1 MEVLSSRD
9 NTWLKRF
16 RAALRGR
23 APDTGGAIGIEGRKM
38 LEEAVRSGLRVEAVL
53 VSELGARHLV
63 ALRAPLPPGV
73 RVLRTSDRLFVSVS
87 GTETPQGIAAL
98 VHPRTWNAEN
108 ILRGADTLV
117 VVLVALQDP
126 GNVGTIVRT
135 AEAFGASGVVA
146 ARGTANPYAPK
157 ALRASAGSA
166 LRIPML
172 VGLAPSICL
181 AQLKLA
187 RVTLIVTSLEI
198 GSSPAEVDWHGPCAI
213 LIGNEGGGLPPE
225 VERSADVRVKIPM
238 VPGVDSLNAAVA
250 ASVLLYEAARQRR
263 YAT

>member
-1 MEVLSSRD
+1 MELLSSRD

-23 APDTGGAIGIEGRKM
+23 APDTGGAIGIEGRRV
-38 LEEAVRSGLRVEAVL
+38 LEEAVRSDLRIEAVL
-53 VSELGARHLV
+53 VSELGARHLA

-73 RVLRTSDRLFVSVS
+73 RVLRTSDRLFASVA

-98 VHPRTWNAEN
+98 VYPRRWNAED

-117 VVLVALQDP
+117 VALLALQDP
-126 GNVGTIVRT
+126 GNVGTIVRA
-135 AEAFGASGVVA
+135 AEAFGASGVIA
-146 ARGTANPYAPK
+146 ARGSANPYAAK

-172 VGLAPSICL
+172 VGLAPSIAL

-187 RVTLIVTSLEI
+187 RVTLIATSLED
-198 GSSPAEVDWHGPCAI
+198 GLSPAEVDWRGPCAI
-213 LIGNEGGGLPPE
+213 LIGNEGGGLPAE
-225 VERSADVRVKIPM
+225 VEKCADACVRIPM
-238 VPGVDSLNAAVA
+238 TPGVDSLNAAVA

-263 YAT
+263 YAS